1 MNKRGLSIFTM
12 FIWLILIVFIWFVF
26 LAGVLTTA
34 GQDAITNGG
43 LTGIEAFF
51 YANLNL
57 IIIFVPLLLWALAGL
72 FTSGGNA

>member
-1 MNKRGLSIFTM
+1 M

-57 IIIFVPLLLWALAGL
+57 IIIFVPLLLWVLAGL

>member
-1 MNKRGLSIFTM
+1 M
-12 FIWLILIVFIWFVF
+12 FIWLMLIVFIWFVF

-72 FTSGGNA
+72 FTSSSS

>member
-12 FIWLILIVFIWFVF
+12 FIWLMLIVFIWFVF

-72 FTSGGNA
+72 FTSSSS

>member
-1 MNKRGLSIFTM
+1 M
-12 FIWLILIVFIWFVF
+12 LIVFIWFVF

-72 FTSGGNA
+72 FTSSSS